1 MDGLLKYCVR
11 FFDPQPVAP
20 DGGFRLR
27 IVDFEPMSRTV
38 VKLDQLFPALQ
49 KGYSGSGLKIM
60 GYRLDLVLF

>member
-1 MDGLLKYCVR
+1 MR
-11 FFDPQPVAP
+11 FFDPPNILVQPVAP